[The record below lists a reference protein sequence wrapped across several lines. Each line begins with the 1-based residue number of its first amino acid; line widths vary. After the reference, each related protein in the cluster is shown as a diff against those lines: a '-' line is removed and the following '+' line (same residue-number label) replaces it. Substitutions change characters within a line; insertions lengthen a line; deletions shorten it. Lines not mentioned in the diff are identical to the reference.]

1 MIMKKIMAVIA
12 AAIMMAAMPVCANAY
27 MLNIDCANG
36 SYAVQTVSPDYFKNG
51 DNIIHTEDA
60 DAEWEDYCAMMTEI
74 VCREHGSE
82 PA

>member
-1 MIMKKIMAVIA
+1 MPMKKLMAVIA

-36 SYAVQTVSPDYFKNG
+36 SYAVQTVPPDYFKNG
-51 DNIIHTEDA
+51 DNIIHTEDS
-60 DAEWEDYCAMMTEI
+60 DAEWENFCAEMAEKI
-74 VCREHGSE
+74 CEEHGSE

>member
-1 MIMKKIMAVIA
+1 MPMKKLMAVIA

-36 SYAVQTVSPDYFKNG
+36 SYAVQTVPPDYFKNG

>member
-1 MIMKKIMAVIA
+1 MKKLMAVIA

-36 SYAVQTVSPDYFKNG
+36 SYAVQTVSPGYFG
-51 DNIIHTEDA
+51 ED
-60 DAEWEDYCAMMTEI
+60 EDQEEAPYDEVSQWDEYCAELAVI
-74 VCREHGSE
+74 VCREHGSV

>member
-1 MIMKKIMAVIA
+1 MKKLMAVIA

-36 SYAVQTVSPDYFKNG
+36 SYAVQTVSPDYFG
-51 DNIIHTEDA
+51 EDEDQEEA
-60 DAEWEDYCAMMTEI
+60 PEDMDEWKAYCEELAVI
-74 VCREHGSE
+74 VCGEHGSV

>member
-1 MIMKKIMAVIA
+1 MSMKKLMAVIA

-36 SYAVQTVSPDYFKNG
+36 SYAVQTVPPDYFKNG
-51 DNIIHTEDA
+51 DNIIHTEDS
-60 DAEWEDYCAMMTEI
+60 DAEWENFCAEMAEKI
-74 VCREHGSE
+74 CEEHGSE